1 MSSMAR
7 VEPPTVDTLAS
18 QGCARA
24 PRRRIH
30 ATNSVMLTRGQ
41 RLTVGAI
48 VALGTLAAAPAH
60 AQDSAP
66 RFRFGI
72 GTHGGYA
79 RYGAGEGAGAL
90 LAGYV
95 RAGVQVSDL
104 FAVEAQGAGAMLGL
118 MGYWRANVY
127 ADFTV
132 GRWVSFAVGPTI
144 NAGAF
149 GEWSGAM
156 AGASARVTALPF
168 AYRHANGVR
177 SALSISVEADAGAS
191 WREAC
196 GACALAQ
203 VSAPPHFAWGI
214 YGSLG
219 YLRF

>member
-1 MSSMAR
+1 
-7 VEPPTVDTLAS
+7 
-18 QGCARA
+18 
-24 PRRRIH
+24 
-30 ATNSVMLTRGQ
+30 MLIRGQ
-41 RLTVGAI
+41 WLTVGAI
-48 VALGTLAAAPAH
+48 FALGLLTARPAH
-60 AQDSAP
+60 AQDAAP
-66 RFRFGI
+66 RFRIGI

-90 LAGYV
+90 LAGYL

-132 GRWVSFAVGPTI
+132 GRFVSFAVGPTI
-144 NAGAF
+144 NAGAY

-168 AYRHANGVR
+168 AYRHADGVR
-177 SALSISVEADAGAS
+177 SALSISVEADLGAS
-191 WREAC
+191 WLEGC
-196 GACALAQ
+196 GHCTSTYR
-203 VSAPPHFAWGI
+203 SAAPQPSWGL